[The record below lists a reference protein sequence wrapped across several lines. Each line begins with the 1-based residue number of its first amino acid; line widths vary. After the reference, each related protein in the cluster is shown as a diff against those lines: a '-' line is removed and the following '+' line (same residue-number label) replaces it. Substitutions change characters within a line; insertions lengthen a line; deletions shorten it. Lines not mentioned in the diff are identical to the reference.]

1 MPAVKSMHHSD
12 SEKACIKCGDALA
25 APEWS
30 QHMGDRRIF
39 NLWSC
44 TKCGSCFA
52 DVSIGMP
59 GDAEPAG
66 DSKKENAFPSRL
78 VA

>member
-1 MPAVKSMHHSD
+1 MSAAESMHHSD
-12 SEKACIKCGDALA
+12 SETTCTRCGDVLV

-44 TKCGSCFA
+44 AKCGSCFA
-52 DVSIGMP
+52 DISICSP
-59 GDAEPAG
+59 GDAEPIG
-66 DSKKENAFPSRL
+66 DFKKEDVFPSRL

>member
-1 MPAVKSMHHSD
+1 MPAVESMHHSD
-12 SEKACIKCGDALA
+12 SEKTCTTCGNALV

-30 QHMGDRRIF
+30 QHMGDHRTF

-52 DVSIGMP
+52 DILICLP
-59 GDAEPAG
+59 GDAEPVG
-66 DSKKENAFPSRL
+66 DFKKENVFPSRL